1 MERTMLIRKLKRKD
15 LLAAIFSITVILII
29 CMATLFLFG
38 TYFFERH
45 FESPIHTQGKIIL
58 ETWIEYDNHHLSN
71 FLAGIA
77 LSMVMLWEVPK
88 YLKSSLTK
96 NLVRIIFLILIIFM
110 SILAI
115 HGLNLF
121 ISEPRYVTL
130 IVDNS
135 TQILTIEGKPLYG
148 DLSTRSISFEEI
160 NYIYYQHG
168 QMRIDNLDSD
178 DWFYLEYGLVSIVLK
193 DSPRIGV
200 SYESGDS
207 GKESNSHLAQE
218 LSAATDKKLICKLV
232 DNLNKCSRVNG
243 NEFKWEK

>member
-1 MERTMLIRKLKRKD
+1 MMLIRKLKRKD
-15 LLAAIFSITVILII
+15 LLSSIFYITVILIF

-58 ETWIEYDNHHLSN
+58 ETWIEYDNHHLCN

-77 LSMVMLWEVPK
+77 LCMLTSREVSN

-96 NLVRIIFLILIIFM
+96 NLVRIVFLILIIFM

-115 HGLNLF
+115 DGLNLF

-148 DLSTRSISFEEI
+148 DSSTRSISFEEI

-168 QMRIDNLDSD
+168 QMRIDTMESD
-178 DWFYLEYGLVSIVLK
+178 NWFYLEYGLVSIVLK

-207 GKESNSHLAQE
+207 GEESNSHLAQE
-218 LSAATDKKLICKLV
+218 LSAATDKKLVCKLV
-232 DNLNKCSRVNG
+232 DNLNKCSRVKG
-243 NEFKWEK
+243 NEFKWEQ

>member
-1 MERTMLIRKLKRKD
+1 MKRIMFVRKLKRKD
-15 LLAAIFSITVILII
+15 LLAAIFYITVILIL
-29 CMATLFLFG
+29 CMATIFLFG

-58 ETWIEYDNHHLSN
+58 ETWIEYDNHHLCN

-77 LSMVMLWEVPK
+77 LCMLILWETPK
-88 YLKSSLTK
+88 DLKSSLTK
-96 NLVRIIFLILIIFM
+96 NLVRIVFLILIIFL

-115 HGLNLF
+115 HGLNLS

-130 IVDNS
+130 IADNS

-148 DLSTRSISFEEI
+148 DSSTRSISFEEI

-168 QMRIDNLDSD
+168 QMRIDNIDSD

-193 DSPRIGV
+193 NSTRIRV
-200 SYESGDS
+200 SFGSGYS
-207 GKESNSHLAQE
+207 GEESNSRLAQE
-218 LSAATDKKLICKLV
+218 LSAATDKKLIIH
-232 DNLNKCSRVNG
+232 
-243 NEFKWEK
+243 EKNT